1 MQIDVNAD
9 VGESF
14 GQWTLGDDAAML
26 QLVTSANVACGFHA
40 GDPSTARRT
49 CRAAAAAGVA
59 IGAHVGY
66 RDLQGFGRRALDVD
80 PEDLA
85 DDVLYQIG
93 ALTAIARGEGVEVSY
108 VKPHGALYNR
118 IAHDPVQAEA
128 VLAGVVAAGD
138 LAVVG
143 PPGSVVLRLADLRGI
158 RTVREG
164 FADRAYTSDG
174 TLVPRSEPGS
184 VLHDPAAVA
193 DRVLRMARENTVIA
207 ADGTVVPLQVDTVC
221 VHGDSPGAVAL
232 ARAIRD
238 RLADNAIDIRP
249 HAA

>member
-80 PEDLA
+80 TDDLA

-158 RTVREG
+158 RKVREG
-164 FADRAYTSDG
+164 FADRAYMSDG

-207 ADGTVVPLQVDTVC
+207 ADGTVVPLEVDTVC